1 MISFFLLGTIIFV
14 AGIVWAGVA
23 FDLSSTGFKSITIF
37 FSCLAITLVFWT
49 TAAIFDCPKEV
60 LAWLSHD
67 EVRTVILPAADLEKF
82 GIDLKKCK
90 PLYVKTYWRCSI
102 HQDSMNCNSCCKKDM
117 KYYTLVFADDDCY
130 KLDTYDKLVSETSN

>member
-14 AGIVWAGVA
+14 AGIVWAGMA
-23 FDLSSTGFKSITIF
+23 FDIYNNECKSIAIF
-37 FSCLAITLVFWT
+37 FSCLAIALVFWIT
-49 TAAIFDCPKEV
+49 SAIFDCPKEA

-67 EVRTVILPAADLEKF
+67 EVRTMTLPAADLEKF